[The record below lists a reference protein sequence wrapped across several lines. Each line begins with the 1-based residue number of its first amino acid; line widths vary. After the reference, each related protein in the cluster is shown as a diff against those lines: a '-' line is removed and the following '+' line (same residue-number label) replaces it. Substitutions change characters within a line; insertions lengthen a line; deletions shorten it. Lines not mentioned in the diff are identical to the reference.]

1 MTNSAGTPEHGE
13 PAPELPGGTPLPD
26 PSDSIYVLRRA
37 QTGDR
42 AALDEFVRRY
52 EPRLSRI
59 VRARM
64 SPEVAAHVEA
74 VDIVQLTL
82 QSAVTLLPAFE
93 AKGGASVIH
102 WLSTIALRKI
112 HDEVDRLR
120 AAKRDIGREVH
131 LDALRA
137 SASASAWQPAAD
149 DTTPSAALF
158 RKELEA
164 LFDAAVNA
172 LPEDQ
177 REVVIQR
184 DYCGLDW
191 AEIAAQLGRDNTHAA
206 RQLHQRAWIS
216 LRRTLGPKLRSSC

>member
-1 MTNSAGTPEHGE
+1 MTTSRSTPDSDE
-13 PAPELPGGTPLPD
+13 PAPELLASSALAD
-26 PSDSIYVLRRA
+26 PNDSIRVLRRA
-37 QTGDR
+37 QGGERT
-42 AALDEFVRRY
+42 AVTEFVKRY
-52 EPRLSRI
+52 EPRLHRI

-64 SPEVAAHVEA
+64 SPEIAAHVETA
-74 VDIVQLTL
+74 DIVQLTL
-82 QSAVTLLPAFE
+82 HSAVTLLAEFE
-93 AKGGASVIH
+93 PKSAPSVLA
-102 WLSTIALRKI
+102 WLSKIAARKI

-120 AAKRDIGREVH
+120 AAKRDVGREVH

-137 SASASAWQPAAD
+137 SPSASAWQPAAD

-164 LFDAAVNA
+164 LFDGAVQA

-184 DYCGLDW
+184 DFCGLEWD
-191 AEIAAQLGRDNTHAA
+191 EIARAFERDAHAV